1 MPRRK
6 QLKPKEPICFGDCA
20 DPQGLAAAG
29 RDFVAWLEVTNHSPF
44 TVECRGKAL
53 RLFIEW
59 AAERGLTRL
68 DEVSPAVL
76 ARYQHWLYHY
86 RKADGQPLTFL
97 TQQSRLVSLRMFF
110 KWTARQHR
118 LAFNPASE
126 LDLPRTEHHLPRF
139 VLTAAEAD
147 QVINQPNVH
156 TPVGLRDRAI
166 LETFYSTGL
175 RRSELANLKLWDVD
189 GQRGV
194 VTVRQGKGK
203 KDRTVPVGERALAWM
218 DKYRREARAQLAA
231 EPDDGTLFLTC
242 NGQFLSS
249 DHLSRSVRDYVR
261 EAKLTKQGSCHLF
274 RHTMATLMLENGA
287 DIRYIQEILGHARL
301 STTQIY
307 TQGSIQKLK
316 EVHAATHPAR
326 LHPAPAQ
333 ASGDTPGPATST
345 APPDPALVAQLFAA
359 LDAERADEEAN
370 L

>member
-261 EAKLTKQGSCHLF
+261 EAKL
-274 RHTMATLMLENGA
+274 
-287 DIRYIQEILGHARL
+287 EILGHARL

-307 TQGSIQKLK
+307 TQVSIQKLK